1 MKASEKALV
10 RAGLISVFQLLSQ
23 GEISKQRNLTT
34 IADFLLTNDYLSD
47 KFFTEALNNEG
58 E

>member
-1 MKASEKALV
+1 MKASEVIKAREV
-10 RAGLISVFQLLSQ
+10 LINWADDQTATVVDE
-23 GEISKQRNLTT
+23 GDM
-34 IADFLLTNDYLSD
+34 IAIVDFLLTNDYLSD